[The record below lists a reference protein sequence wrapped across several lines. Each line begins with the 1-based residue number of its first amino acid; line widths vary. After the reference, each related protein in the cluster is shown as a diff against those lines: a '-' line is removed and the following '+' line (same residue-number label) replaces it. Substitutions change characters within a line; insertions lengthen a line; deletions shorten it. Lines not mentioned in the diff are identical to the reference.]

1 MRTGLTE
8 AMWLIPP
15 IIADFDENAPLPTT
29 TSADDVGSLV
39 TFLASDE
46 SSSIT
51 GTLQLIDRGAH
62 TMRYP
67 DVLGHLAA
75 LAATTPDPGA

>member
-1 MRTGLTE
+1 M
-8 AMWLIPP
+8 
-15 IIADFDENAPLPTT
+15 TT
-29 TSADDVGSLV
+29 TPWRRDAADDVGSLV

-51 GTLQLIDRGAH
+51 GTLQLIDRGAR

-75 LAATTPDPGA
+75 LAAPDPGA